1 MMPISGCTQSKQA
14 DSGLVWLCKPSSRL
28 VIKVFT
34 SVCPRSMVGQIPLEP
49 YVLGGFKRTKATK
62 IIKNKRDEKSLVE
75 VVLE

>member
-1 MMPISGCTQSKQA
+1 
-14 DSGLVWLCKPSSRL
+14 
-28 VIKVFT
+28 
-34 SVCPRSMVGQIPLEP
+34 MVGQIPLEP